1 MDFWD
6 NIKGF
11 ERKEFACKDGC
22 GFDSVDVELLSVLML
37 MRSHFGKELGYET
50 SIHINSPNR
59 CVAHNEKI
67 QKQYNPNYVAF
78 SSKSTHM
85 YGIAADIVVRGV
97 HADLVADY
105 LEGRYPNKYGIG
117 RYSNPGR
124 IHIDVRAAKARW
136 GE

>member
-6 NIKGF
+6 SIKGF
-11 ERKEFACKDGC
+11 SRSEFACECGC
-22 GFDSVDVELLSVLML
+22 GFNAVDVELLSVLMGI
-37 MRSHFGKELGYET
+37 RTHFGLELGYET
-50 SIHINSPNR
+50 SIKINSPNR
-59 CVAHNEKI
+59 CRLHNEEV
-67 QKQYNPNYVAF
+67 QKKYNPNYVAF

-105 LEGRYPNKYGIG
+105 LEGRYPDKYGIG
-117 RYSNPGR
+117 RYSNPDR
-124 IHIDVRAAKARW
+124 VHIDVRATKARW